1 MQNLSRG
8 LILYEKMVWIEF
20 KKKLQDYPR
29 LIYELKED
37 ACLKGP

>member
-8 LILYEKMVWIEF
+8 LILYEKNGVDRIQ
-20 KKKLQDYPR
+20 KKLQDYPR